1 MVPTMALLDRLV
13 FVLSWDI
20 LFGTV
25 WHRFG
30 IFFNETLSGTSGEG
44 GIRTRPPNSF
54 TL

>member
-1 MVPTMALLDRLV
+1 MSVAPLLNSQMQMGSPSLNWSQMVPTMALLDRLV

-30 IFFNETLSGTSGEG
+30 IF
-44 GIRTRPPNSF
+44 
-54 TL
+54 